1 MLSDGVSWQQL
12 FELSSHRTS
21 DRRPE
26 RAPKARVQGPTRPG
40 TRDARVPGAYA
51 RHDFC
56 IPDAFLGRD
65 VCVPDALPG
74 RAEGPPMRVD
84 PPPAAVV
91 ISPSEPPPTA
101 RFLCNSKVIHS
112 KGLSALISPLES
124 AVTKPWRVSCISL
137 KINGRQVLYNQHLRV
152 FSPQPLWN
160 QHLHKNTGGRG
171 GEYLLSHP
179 RGLARLSQALHTC
192 GSSHSVSR
200 QRRTRTPA
208 RRMAND

>member
-40 TRDARVPGAYA
+40 ARDACVPNAFARYA
-51 RHDFC
+51 SC

-65 VCVPDALPG
+65 VCVPDAFPG

-91 ISPSEPPPTA
+91 ISPPASPPTA
-101 RFLCNSKVIHS
+101 RFLCNSKVIHN
-112 KGLSALISPLES
+112 KGFSAPISPLES
-124 AVTKPWRVSCISL
+124 ALTNCRAIIRILL
-137 KINGRQVLYNQHLRV
+137 KINGCQVLYNQHLRV

-160 QHLHKNTGGRG
+160 QHLHKNTGGG
-171 GEYLLSHP
+171 GEYLLSYP